1 MKNTKDA
8 LDGDHRLEEAKNNA
22 NQTIRNLSN
31 LNNAQKDAEKNL
43 VNSASTL
50 EQVQQNLQT
59 AQQLD
64 NAMELRQSIAN
75 KDQVK
80 ADSKYLNEDP
90 QIKQNYDDAVQ
101 RVETIINET
110 QNPEL
115 LKANI
120 DQATQSVQ
128 NAEQALHGA
137 EN

>member
-1 MKNTKDA
+1 M
-8 LDGDHRLEEAKNNA
+8 
-22 NQTIRNLSN
+22 
-31 LNNAQKDAEKNL
+31 
-43 VNSASTL
+43 
-50 EQVQQNLQT
+50 
-59 AQQLD
+59 
-64 NAMELRQSIAN
+64 
-75 KDQVK
+75 K

-137 EN
+137 EKLNQDKQTSSTELDGLTDLTDAQRENSENKLTLLIVEMILSKIEQAKALNDAMKNLKNKLRKRWCSC

>member
-1 MKNTKDA
+1 M
-8 LDGDHRLEEAKNNA
+8 
-22 NQTIRNLSN
+22 
-31 LNNAQKDAEKNL
+31 
-43 VNSASTL
+43 
-50 EQVQQNLQT
+50 
-59 AQQLD
+59 
-64 NAMELRQSIAN
+64 
-75 KDQVK
+75 K

-137 EN
+137 EKIKSRQTNVFDRTRWINRFNRCTT